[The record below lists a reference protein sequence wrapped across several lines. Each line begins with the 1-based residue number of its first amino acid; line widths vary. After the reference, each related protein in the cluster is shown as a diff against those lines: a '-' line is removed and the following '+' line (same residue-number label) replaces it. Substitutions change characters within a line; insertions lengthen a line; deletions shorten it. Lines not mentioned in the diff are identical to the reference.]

1 MSGAGAIAVFGASG
15 RTGQALIAAAAAR
28 GIAVHALYRE
38 PPPASSAPKGLTP
51 LRGDLRRS
59 TDVERTL
66 AQTQAAVC
74 VFGPSRG
81 APEAFCAEATAV
93 VLGAMTAIGVRR
105 LVCQTG
111 AMIGDGAG
119 CRSRPMEWAAAAFAR
134 QQPGLAADRVEQE
147 SLVMG
152 SDRDWLIVKPPRLTD
167 RPTHRPVESG
177 PTVRVGMLSSI
188 GRPALA
194 ELLLAELVGPNRHAG
209 RVFVKSPC
217 RWRTRRDEEQLPW

>member
-1 MSGAGAIAVFGASG
+1 MPGVAAIAVFGASG
-15 RTGQALIAAAAAR
+15 RTGQALIAAARAR
-28 GIAVHALYRE
+28 GVAVHALYRRSRL
-38 PPPASSAPKGLTP
+38 PSSAPEGVTP
-51 LRGDLRRS
+51 VHGDLRQPA
-59 TDVERTL
+59 DVERTL
-66 AQTQAAVC
+66 EQTQAAAC
-74 VFGPSRG
+74 VFGPNRA

-93 VLGAMTAIGVRR
+93 VLGAMAATGVPR

-119 CRSRPMEWAAAAFAR
+119 CRSGPMEWAAATFAR
-134 QQPGLAADRVEQE
+134 RQPALAADRVEQE

-152 SDRDWLIVKPPRLTD
+152 SDRDWLIVKPPRLSG
-167 RPTHRPVESG
+167 RPAHYPVEVG

-194 ELLLAELVGPNRHAG
+194 DLLLAELVGPEQRAG

-217 RWRTRRDEEQLPW
+217 RWLTRRDQEQLPW